1 MIDDCQKYGDWNEKR
16 MVVVFRND
24 SERVYNIIDMETKK
38 TILVVPDVH
47 GRSFWRKA
55 KGFDGEIVFL
65 GDYLDPY
72 PHEGITMETAIV
84 VFREIIE
91 WAKVNPRVHLLL
103 GNHDW
108 HYIYPSFNAT
118 RKDWFYEDVVRD
130 IFSQNSALFH
140 RYWFADGTLFTHA
153 GLGKGWMRWIGQ
165 TNWRVALDGA
175 DEKEMFAC
183 GPERHGRQPASSPLW
198 LDFRELDPLR
208 PYFLHRD
215 RLWLDDEVRFQ
226 IFGHTQLE
234 ETGDIA
240 SEQGWASIDSRA
252 VFEVDPTN
260 PAETLA
266 LAD

>member
-1 MIDDCQKYGDWNEKR
+1 M
-16 MVVVFRND
+16 
-24 SERVYNIIDMETKK
+24 NISTIDMETKK

-47 GRSFWRKA
+47 GRNFWRKA
-55 KGFDGEIVFL
+55 KGFEGEIIFL

-72 PHEGITMETAIV
+72 PHEGITMETAIE

-91 WAKVNPRVHLLL
+91 WAKENPKVHLLL

-118 RKDWFYEDVVRD
+118 RKDPFYADVVQA
-130 IFSQNSALFH
+130 IFLQNSSLFH

-165 TNWRVALDGA
+165 TNWRKALDGA
-175 DEKEMFAC
+175 NENDMFAC
-183 GPERHGRQPASSPLW
+183 GPERFGRQPFSGPLW
-198 LDFRELDPLR
+198 MDFRELDPWR
-208 PYFLHRD
+208 PYFLHKD
-215 RLWLDDEVRFQ
+215 RLWLDEEVRFQ
-226 IFGHTQLE
+226 IFGHTQQV
-234 ETGDIA
+234 ETGSIA
-240 SEQGWASIDSRA
+240 SSQGWASIDSRA

-266 LAD
+266 LADLAQRQMMIKQKQ